1 MSAPIEDYAI
11 IGDCETAALV
21 SRGGSIDWLCWPR
34 FDSGACFASLLGG
47 PEHGRWLLAPA
58 DETARIRRRYRGDT
72 MILETEFET
81 SEGCVL
87 AIDFMP
93 LRDRQSNIVRTL
105 VGKRGRVAMKTEIIY
120 RFDYGSIVPWVSR
133 LGDGSL
139 RAVAGPDMIVLRSDV
154 ALHGEQ
160 FTTVGDFTIGEGDEM
175 SFVMTWGPSHLEP
188 PRPADPRRS
197 LKATEDFWLEWA
209 RTCSYRGEWRE
220 PVMRSLLTLK
230 ALTYRPTGGIVAA
243 PTMDL
248 PEYFGGVRNWDY
260 RYCWLRDATLTLLA
274 LMDAGYYGEAKEWR
288 NWLLRAA
295 AGSASQVQIMYGLS
309 GERLLREWEIPWL
322 PGYENSQ
329 PVRVGN
335 AAHGQMQLDVY
346 GEVMDA
352 LHQARLG
359 DLPESTEVWA
369 LQKALVDHLEK
380 VWRMADQ
387 GIWEVRGHP
396 QHFTHS
402 KVMAW
407 VAIDRAIQSA
417 EQCKLDGPID
427 HWRALRDEIHADV
440 CEKGFNSRLN
450 AFVQAYGSDLI
461 DASLLV
467 MPLVG
472 FLPATDPRVR
482 GTVNAIEREL
492 LVDGLLLRYDSEA
505 TDDGLPAGEG
515 AFLACSF
522 WLADNYVMLG
532 RRDDA
537 RRLFER
543 LLALRNDVGLLS
555 EGYDPRVK
563 RQVGNFPQGFSH
575 IALLS
580 TAFNLSDHQR
590 GAKRPAEQR
599 TDGVHRMRAIPLPGV
614 GNRTNTSGS

>member
-1 MSAPIEDYAI
+1 MSAPIEDYAL

-34 FDSGACFASLLGG
+34 FDSGACFAALLGT

-58 DETARIRRRYRGDT
+58 DTAARSRRQYRGDT

-81 SEGCVL
+81 PDGCVL
-87 AIDFMP
+87 VIDFMP
-93 LRDRQSNIVRTL
+93 IHDRQSNIVRTV
-105 VGKRGRVAMKTEIIY
+105 VGKRGRVPMKTEIVF

-133 LGDGSL
+133 LDDGSL
-139 RAVAGPDMIVLRSDV
+139 RAVAGPDMVVVRSKV
-154 ALHGEQ
+154 ALHGKHL
-160 FTTVGDFTIGEGDEM
+160 TTVGEFVVDEGDEV

-188 PRPADPRRS
+188 PRGANPRRA
-197 LKATEDFWLEWA
+197 LRVTEDYWNDWA

-230 ALTYRPTGGIVAA
+230 SLTYRPTGGIVAA
-243 PTMDL
+243 PTMAL
-248 PEYFGGVRNWDY
+248 PEYLGGVRNWDY

-274 LMDAGYYGEAKEWR
+274 LMDAGYYAEAEEWR

-295 AGSASQVQIMYGLS
+295 AGSADQVQIMYGLS
-309 GERLLREWEIPWL
+309 GERLLREWHIPWL

-359 DLPESTEVWA
+359 HLPESVDVWE
-369 LQKALVDHLEK
+369 LQKALAEHLETI
-380 VWRMADQ
+380 WRTPDQ
-387 GIWEVRGHP
+387 GIWEVRGKP

-402 KVMAW
+402 KIMAW
-407 VAIDRAIQSA
+407 VAIDRAVKSA

-427 HWRALRDEIHADV
+427 RWRALRDEIHADV
-440 CEKGFNSRLN
+440 CANGFNSRLN

-461 DASLLV
+461 DASLLL

-472 FLPATDPRVR
+472 FLPATDARVR
-482 GTVNAIEREL
+482 STVEAIEREL
-492 LVDGLLLRYDSEA
+492 LVDGFVLRYDSEA
-505 TDDGLPAGEG
+505 TDDGLPPGEG

-522 WLADNYVMLG
+522 WLADNYMLLG
-532 RRDDA
+532 RHDDA
-537 RRLFER
+537 RRMFER
-543 LLALRNDVGLLS
+543 LLALRNDVGLLA
-555 EGYDPRVK
+555 EGYDPRLK
-563 RQVGNFPQGFSH
+563 RLVGNFPQGFSH

-580 TAFNLSDHQR
+580 TAFNLSRDHQQD
-590 GAKRPAEQR
+590 AKRPATQR
-599 TDGVHRMRAIPLPGV
+599 TDGKIPAA
-614 GNRTNTSGS
+614 RTAS